1 MLNKETML
9 TKESVLNKENTVL
22 INGMKSLEKRKAV
35 GSLARKLGR
44 LTSTGNLAK
53 KSMKGN

>member
-1 MLNKETML
+1 ML